1 MPVPYPD
8 PALYRKHAAELTEI
22 IFQYLSSCR
31 EESLPVLETIPPE
44 SAYRFWKEEL
54 QNPTLSFPALFS
66 KIIQGSTH
74 LHHPGYI
81 GHQVAVPHPYSMLA
95 DMAAGLLNN
104 GMAVYEMG
112 QVSVAMER
120 AVCEQIADRLEWNGD
135 PGGIFTSGGSLAN
148 LTALLSARQKHSRGK
163 YWEGGHADSPP
174 LAVMV
179 SSEAHYCISRAVKI
193 MGLGR
198 QGLVLLPVNERFQ
211 TEVSRLEDIY
221 QKTLSQG
228 IEVFAFVA
236 NACSTA
242 TGAYDDIETIAGFC
256 KKHQIWLH
264 VDGAHGG
271 AVLFSDR
278 HRALLQGAGL
288 ADSITV
294 DFHKLLQS
302 SILCTALVY
311 RSIKDSYPTFS
322 QGARYLFEDDE
333 QEWYQTGKRTFECTK
348 AMMVLKAYT
357 LLHQLGETS
366 LGQTIDRQYQLASDF
381 AEMLINHGHFQL
393 ACKPQSNIVC
403 FRYTPPG
410 IPPQNYDLL
419 NREIREELVRGGK
432 FYPVLTTIRDSLYL
446 RTALMNPGTTLD
458 HLASLID
465 QILAFNPEKL

>member
-1 MPVPYPD
+1 MSSPATD
-8 PALYRKHAAELTEI
+8 PALFRKHAAELTEI
-22 IFQYLSSCR
+22 IFQYLSSCQD
-31 EESLPVLETIPPE
+31 ESIPVLESIPAE
-44 SAYRFWKEEL
+44 TAYRFWKDEL
-54 QNPTLSFPALFS
+54 QTPSLSFQALFS
-66 KIIQGSTH
+66 KMIRDSIH

-95 DMAAGLLNN
+95 DLAAGLLNN

-120 AVCEQIADRLEWNGD
+120 AVCERIANLLEWNHE
-135 PGGIFTSGGSLAN
+135 PGGVFTSGGSLAN
-148 LTALLSARQKHSRGK
+148 LTALLSARQRHSQGK
-163 YWEGGHADSPP
+163 YWEGGHGQSPP

-179 SSEAHYCISRAVKI
+179 SREAHYCNSRAVKI
-193 MGLGR
+193 MGLGN
-198 QGLVLLPVNERFQ
+198 QGLLLLPVNDRFQ
-211 TEVSRLEDIY
+211 TDVSQLEDIY
-221 QKTLSQG
+221 QQTLNQG

-242 TGAYDDIETIAGFC
+242 TGAYDDIESIAAFC
-256 KKHQIWLH
+256 KNHEIWLH
-264 VDGAHGG
+264 IDGAHGG

-278 HRALLQGAGL
+278 HRHLLKGSEL
-288 ADSITV
+288 ADSITL

-302 SILCTALVY
+302 SILCTALIY
-311 RSIKDSYPTFS
+311 RSIRDSYPTFS

-348 AMMVLKAYT
+348 TMMVLKAYT
-357 LLHQLGETS
+357 LLHQLGEAS

-381 AEMLINHGHFQL
+381 ADMLMENGHFQL

-410 IPPQNYDLL
+410 VPSRQYDQL
-419 NREIREELVRGGK
+419 NRRIREELIHGGK
-432 FYPVLTTIRDSLYL
+432 YYPVLTTIGDSLFL

-458 HLASLID
+458 HMANMIR
-465 QILAFNPEKL
+465 QIMAFNPQRL